1 MTEAPTRYGS
11 AARGVAFGDVAHAAD
26 ALLRSAERPTVEKI
40 RAKIGSGSPNTVG
53 PLLDRW
59 WKALAARL
67 DQGPAAFHRLP
78 ESVSHIAEAL
88 WLKALDEARTRATL
102 EQSLDRRG
110 VAQDQQRLEVRSQ
123 VLSLREAE
131 MESRIN
137 ERNKAVADLEV
148 RVQLLAS
155 SLRREQAA
163 RDELARKLTAL
174 ESKPRPKAGPT
185 AVKPKA
191 RSRKTNPKGR
201 DMPKNPLKGKRRPQ
215 RTTGKKRRP

>member
-1 MTEAPTRYGS
+1 MTEAPPRYGS
-11 AARGVAFGDVAHAAD
+11 PARGVAFADVAHAAD
-26 ALLRSAERPTVEKI
+26 ELLRAGERPTVEKI

-88 WLKALDEARTRATL
+88 WLKALDEARARATL
-102 EQSLDRRG
+102 EQSIDQRG

-131 MESRIN
+131 MESRLH

-163 RDELARKLTAL
+163 RNELVRQLHAL
-174 ESKPRPKAGPT
+174 ESKPLPKASAT
-185 AVKPKA
+185 AVKPKT
-191 RSRKTNPKGR
+191 RSRKSNPKGGAAH
-201 DMPKNPLKGKRRPQ
+201 KTGKAKRKPP
-215 RTTGKKRRP
+215 RTTGKGRRR